1 MDNASGFSP
10 RSFPSIF
17 DDNDN
22 VYGTDALH
30 GDIRPK
36 TVEAQRNAE
45 APTRT
50 DTPRHRRS

>member
-1 MDNASGFSP
+1 MDNESCSVAP
-10 RSFPSIF
+10 LLPSIF

-22 VYGTDALH
+22 VYGTDALL

-36 TVEAQRNAE
+36 TVEAKRTAE

-50 DTPRHRRS
+50 DTPRYRRP

>member
-1 MDNASGFSP
+1 MDNETCSEP
-10 RSFPSIF
+10 CSFPSIF

-22 VYGTDALH
+22 VYGTDALL

-36 TVEAQRNAE
+36 TVEAKRTAE

-50 DTPRHRRS
+50 DTPRYRRS